1 MIFNT
6 PERVRALTPLNPFPR
21 SEDGRPRVPDELL
34 ERVGAVTNEEAWGV
48 FREAGYHF
56 QFEGNWRQIHPDV
69 TLVGRAVTASF
80 VPLRP
85 DLQAVVEAEG
95 ERFQAPAKQN
105 TWIIDQLKPGDVLVV
120 DLFGKIRNGT
130 FVGDNLSTAVWSRT
144 GTGLVIDGGA
154 RDTLRIEE
162 IEGISLFVRGVDPSA
177 IAEVTLNGVN
187 VPVRIGQATAMPGDV
202 VLGTRQGVT
211 FIPPHLVEE
220 VVTHSEETRLRDV
233 FGKLRIS
240 QGRYTSGQIDR
251 RDWAADIMEDYG
263 AWREERRTTSA

>member
-6 PERVRALTPLNPFPR
+6 PDRVRALTPLNPFPR
-21 SEDGRPRVPDELL
+21 SDDGRPRVPDELI
-34 ERVGAVTNEEAWGV
+34 ERVRAVTNEEAWSV

-56 QFEGNWRQIHPDV
+56 QFEGGWRQIHPEV
-69 TLVGRAVTASF
+69 TLVGRAVTATF
-80 VPLRP
+80 VPHRP
-85 DLQAVVEAEG
+85 DLQDVIEAEG
-95 ERFQAPAKQN
+95 ERDGRNGKQN
-105 TWIIDQLKPGDVLVV
+105 TWIIDQLQPGDVLVV

-144 GTGLVIDGGA
+144 GTGLVIDGAA

-162 IEGISLFVRGVDPSA
+162 IEGLSLFIRGVHPSA
-177 IAEVTLNGVN
+177 IAEVSLNGVN
-187 VPVRIGQATAMPGDV
+187 VPVRIGQATVMPGDV

-211 FIPPHLVEE
+211 FIPPHLVEQ

-251 RDWAADIMEDYG
+251 RDWAADIMEDYD
-263 AWREERRTTSA
+263 AWKEEQGRAPR